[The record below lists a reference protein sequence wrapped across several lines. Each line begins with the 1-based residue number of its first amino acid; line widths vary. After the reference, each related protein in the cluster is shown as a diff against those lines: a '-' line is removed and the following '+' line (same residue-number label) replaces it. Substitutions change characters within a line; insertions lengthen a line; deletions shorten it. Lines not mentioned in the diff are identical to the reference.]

1 MFIDQARIF
10 VKAGDGGDGF
20 VGFRREKYIPAGGP
34 SGGDGGRGGDVIFIA
49 DPSLSTLIDYRYKQH
64 YKAESGGHGQN
75 KNQFGK
81 DAEDLVVRLPVG
93 TVIRHAETGE
103 LIADFDKAGQRV
115 IAAEGGSGGR
125 GNTRFTTSTR
135 QAPSFAEK
143 GEKKVGFWIDLE
155 LKLMADVG
163 LVGYPN
169 VGKSTL
175 ISVVSAAKPKI
186 ADYPFTTLVPNLG
199 VVTVKDDQS
208 FVIADIPG
216 LIEGAHMGVGLGTDF
231 LRHIERTQIII
242 HVIDTAG
249 VDGRDP
255 VTDYNK
261 INTELKLFNEKLS
274 ELPQLIAANKMDLPE
289 AAKNLQR
296 LIKAA
301 EKDNRPVF
309 PISAVMNQGMNQLM
323 LKTAEML
330 KKVKQAQA
338 HEGEITDQVIV
349 YRSPEERTGSV
360 DDFTIRLEEKDYVV
374 EGEGLKRFMER
385 LDLDNEETI
394 EYLQRLFDRIG
405 LYRQLRDLSIEEGA
419 TVRVEGIEFE
429 YRE

>member
-296 LIKAA
+296 LIKVA
-301 EKDNRPVF
+301 ENDNRPVF

-323 LKTAEML
+323 LKTVEML
-330 KKVKQAQA
+330 KQVKQAQA
-338 HEGEITDQVIV
+338 HEDEITDQVIV
-349 YRSPEERTGSV
+349 YKSPEERTGSV

>member
-1 MFIDQARIF
+1 M
-10 VKAGDGGDGF
+10 KAGDGGDGF